1 MLRSNESFNYCYNTD
16 WVFSRISALSLL
28 IRISLERRNQ
38 ALNNGNWLV
47 DLNHLKT
54 DDQHSRVW

>member
-1 MLRSNESFNYCYNTD
+1 MNLLIIATILIEYSVEFRHFL
-16 WVFSRISALSLL
+16 WL
-28 IRISLERRNQ
+28 IRISLERWNQ

-54 DDQHSRVW
+54 DDQHSRVR